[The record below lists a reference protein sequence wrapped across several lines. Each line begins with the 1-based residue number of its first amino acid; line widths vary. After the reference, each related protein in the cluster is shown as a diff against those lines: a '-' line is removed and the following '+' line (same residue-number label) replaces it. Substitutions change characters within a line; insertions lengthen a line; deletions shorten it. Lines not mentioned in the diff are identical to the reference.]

1 MKKVFGLLFNKFSV
15 TAIAFLVWM
24 TFFDQNDWMTQQE
37 TKKQLQD
44 TKDHINFLTAQTEEM
59 EADLKLLQS
68 DPQRLEPVSYTHLD
82 VYKRQGLYYSAI
94 WFMLWYGKE
103 PL

>member
-15 TAIAFLVWM
+15 TTISFLVWM

-44 TKDHINFLTAQTEEM
+44 TKDHIQFLTAQTEEM
-59 EADLKLLQS
+59 EEDLKRLQS
-68 DPQRLEPVSYTHLD
+68 DPQRLEQFAREKYRMKKD
-82 VYKRQGLYYSAI
+82 NEDLYVI
-94 WFMLWYGKE
+94 ERK
-103 PL
+103 